1 MKNLL
6 NNNCVNFIITLQ
18 TITQNWLITDGELL
32 ETKTFQIHDNVNNN
46 LQKDYRET
54 KETERYFGNYWT
66 QFMGK
71 RKSKKYCIS
80 QAARQS
86 TKTRIIFVIEDIYQW
101 DVYPKCGVPVRRMI
115 FSLDRWATWPST
127 QVLNLSNSLSIFQIF
142 FCTKYSFIIDNN
154 CFRNWFFCIL
164 KLTLS
169 FRGLIL
175 RWILSLFEAV
185 GKMASQ

>member
-6 NNNCVNFIITLQ
+6 NNNCVSFIITLQ
-18 TITQNWLITDGELL
+18 TITQNWLITDGELI

-54 KETERYFGNYWT
+54 KEMERRLSYIHGQKYFGNYWT

-71 RKSKKYCIS
+71 GKSRKYCIS

-101 DVYPKCGVPVRRMI
+101 DVYPKYGVPVPTMI
-115 FSLDRWATWPST
+115 CS
-127 QVLNLSNSLSIFQIF
+127 
-142 FCTKYSFIIDNN
+142 
-154 CFRNWFFCIL
+154 
-164 KLTLS
+164 
-169 FRGLIL
+169 
-175 RWILSLFEAV
+175 
-185 GKMASQ
+185 

>member
-18 TITQNWLITDGELL
+18 TITQNWLITDGELI

-86 TKTRIIFVIEDIYQW
+86 TKTRIIFVIEDNDQW
-101 DVYPKCGVPVRRMI
+101 DVYPKYGVPVPT
-115 FSLDRWATWPST
+115 L
-127 QVLNLSNSLSIFQIF
+127 
-142 FCTKYSFIIDNN
+142 ID
-154 CFRNWFFCIL
+154 
-164 KLTLS
+164 S
-169 FRGLIL
+169 
-175 RWILSLFEAV
+175 
-185 GKMASQ
+185 